1 MSAEAKFYPK
11 SNQARQQAL
20 MMAFLQNANAT
31 GINPLTQRTKERL
44 LAIYPEY
51 NSKMLA
57 MRVKKAESASLMAK
71 KEKLR
76 EKVAL
81 FCSHFIQ
88 VFNMCIKRG
97 EYPAGH
103 RSFYR
108 LPVENDKL
116 PALQLERQVTSVAE
130 NIIKGE
136 QIRVTQ
142 GGSPMSRPSADE
154 IEDIFIIY
162 KNLISTGSNA
172 KDAFDNAQED
182 VQRLNKEANG
192 VIKKVW
198 REAEV
203 FYNEQSRP
211 SMREHARRWGV
222 EYARKGYK
230 KKIYGTV
237 TDHETG
243 MPLESVQVKLSSGR
257 KKIITSIDGKFVL
270 PTSLMDEQKLTATLA
285 GYKHLETEITLY
297 ENRDTVCNIRI
308 VKVE

>member
-11 SNQARQQAL
+11 SNFDRQKAL
-20 MMAFLQNANAT
+20 MMAFTQNANA
-31 GINPLTQRTKERL
+31 GLNNPLTQRTKDRL

-51 NSKMLA
+51 NSKMLT
-57 MRVKKAESASLMAK
+57 MRAKKAESAGLMAE
-71 KEKLR
+71 KEKMR

-88 VFNMCIKRG
+88 VFNMCVKRG
-97 EYPAGH
+97 EYLAAH
-103 RSFYR
+103 RTAYQ
-108 LPVENDKL
+108 LDIENEKL
-116 PALQLERQVTSVAE
+116 PPLQLERQVTRVAE

-136 QIRVTQ
+136 QIRIAQ
-142 GGSPMSRPSADE
+142 GGAPMSRPSADE
-154 IEDIFIIY
+154 IEDLFIVY

-172 KDAFDNAQED
+172 KDALDNAQED
-182 VQRLNKEANG
+182 IQRLNKEANG

-203 FYNEQSRP
+203 FYSEQKRA

-222 EYARKGYK
+222 HYARKGYK

-243 MPLESVQVKLSSGR
+243 MPLERVQLKLSDGR
-257 KKIITSIDGKFVL
+257 KNVITAIDGKFVL
-270 PTSLMDEQKLTATLA
+270 TTSLMEEQKLTATLQ
-285 GYKHLETEITLY
+285 GYTSVETEITLH
-297 ENRDTVCNIRI
+297 ENRDTVCNIRM
-308 VKVE
+308 VKE

>member
-11 SNQARQQAL
+11 SNQDRQQAL
-20 MMAFLQNANAT
+20 MMAFMQNANAGLT
-31 GINPLTQRTKERL
+31 NPLTQRTKDRL
-44 LAIYPEY
+44 NAIYPEY

-57 MRVKKAESASLMAK
+57 MRAKKAESVGLMAE

-76 EKVAL
+76 EKVAMY
-81 FCSHFIQ
+81 CSHFIQ
-88 VFNMCIKRG
+88 VFNMCVRRG
-97 EYPAGH
+97 EYLAAH
-103 RSFYR
+103 RTAYQ
-108 LPVENDKL
+108 LDIENEKL
-116 PALQLERQVTSVAE
+116 PPLQLERQVTTVAE

-136 QIRVTQ
+136 QLRVAQ

-154 IEDIFIIY
+154 IEDIFVIY

-172 KDAFDNAQED
+172 KDALDNAQED

-203 FYNEQSRP
+203 FYNEQPRP

-230 KKIYGTV
+230 KKVIGTV
-237 TDHETG
+237 TDSETG
-243 MPLESVQVKLSSGR
+243 MPLERVQVKISVGR
-257 KKIITSIDGKFVL
+257 KKVITAIDGKFVL
-270 PTSLMDEQKLTATLA
+270 TTSLMEEQKLTATLQ
-285 GYKHLETEITLY
+285 GYTSVETEITLH
-297 ENRDTVCNIRI
+297 ENRDTVCNIMM
-308 VKVE
+308 VKE